1 MTETKPL
8 TERESLTLEKIRQE
22 GKRAEAQALS
32 ALAEAKDFEAN
43 ATKNL
48 AEAESFKWEN
58 IQEKLHAE
66 EAERKAKKDLTANE
80 YHHKY
85 NFTSA
90 VDSTSS
96 QHCMDVL
103 ETWGRLDPGC
113 DIEIVFSSPGGS
125 VIDGMALFDF
135 IQGIRAKGHKVT
147 TGTIGYAASM
157 AGILLQ
163 AGDVRWIGR
172 EAYILIHEVSFGCV
186 VPETKVMMADLTW
199 KSAGDLRVGDKIMSV
214 DEFAEPGKGNGR
226 RFRLGEIKSKKNTHA
241 ALYRV
246 VLENG
251 DESLVSEG
259 HPWLTLYKGDG
270 SPRWQRTRNLNTKCK
285 PGQ

>member
-43 ATKNL
+43 AAKNL

-58 IQEKLHAE
+58 VQEKLHAE

-96 QHCMDVL
+96 QHCMEAL
-103 ETWGRLDPGC
+103 ETWSRLDPTC

-147 TGTIGYAASM
+147 TGAIGYAASM

-172 EAYILIHEVSFGCV
+172 EAYILIHEVSFGAGGKMGEVEDEVKFVKKIQNRVLDIFAKRCAEAGKNKTASK
-186 VPETKVMMADLTW
+186 PLTKTQIQQRWERKDWWLESSEAVTWGFADEVR
-199 KSAGDLRVGDKIMSV
+199 G
-214 DEFAEPGKGNGR
+214 
-226 RFRLGEIKSKKNTHA
+226 
-241 ALYRV
+241 
-246 VLENG
+246 
-251 DESLVSEG
+251 
-259 HPWLTLYKGDG
+259 
-270 SPRWQRTRNLNTKCK
+270 
-285 PGQ
+285 